1 MATHSDIV
9 KRAGKP
15 EEVAL
20 ACAVSPHTVRSWIQ
34 RDSIPAEKWAWFA
47 NEDHASLEELAE
59 YAAARKPSPT
69 PHPASN
75 ERKAAAA

>member
-20 ACAVSPHTVRSWIQ
+20 ANGVSVHTVRSWVQ
-34 RDSIPAEKWAWFA
+34 RDSIPAEQWAWFA
-47 NEDHASLEELAE
+47 RSGHAQLEELAE
-59 YAAARKPSPT
+59 YAAQ
-69 PHPASN
+69 
-75 ERKAAAA
+75 KAAETKAAKADAA